1 MKNILSRILA
11 IAFIF
16 CILTQNV
23 AAVNTGEED
32 TARLSI
38 ESQINLINASQLSSE
53 QKENALHKLL
63 YGYPS
68 SDSAPYSVQSTQS
81 STLSGYRVLKQIY
94 RNYCVAA
101 TCQAIQIYLG
111 GGAPGQEY
119 IGGQLGLV
127 PNGSGSNITNAMT
140 YLNSVIHEAN
150 YYVRRYASSLFFDE
164 FYNDVHTSITL
175 GIPVY
180 ISTEL
185 SEDDGWEYD
194 SSGHAMSIYGVTSS
208 SMKIADSYIQWV
220 DSSAD
225 MLYSMPSTTVHK
237 AVCNRGMGYLI

>member
-1 MKNILSRILA
+1 MKNILTRILA
-11 IAFIF
+11 VAFIF
-16 CILTQNV
+16 CILTQNA

-38 ESQINLINASQLSSE
+38 ASQIDLINASQLSSE
-53 QKENALHKLL
+53 QKEIALHKLL

-68 SDSAPYSVQSTQS
+68 SDSARSVQS
-81 STLSGYRVLKQIY
+81 STLSGYRVLKQVY

-140 YLNSVIHEAN
+140 YLNSGIQESN
-150 YYVRRYASSLFFDE
+150 YYVRRYASSLYFDQ
-164 FYNDVHTSITL
+164 FYNDVQASISS